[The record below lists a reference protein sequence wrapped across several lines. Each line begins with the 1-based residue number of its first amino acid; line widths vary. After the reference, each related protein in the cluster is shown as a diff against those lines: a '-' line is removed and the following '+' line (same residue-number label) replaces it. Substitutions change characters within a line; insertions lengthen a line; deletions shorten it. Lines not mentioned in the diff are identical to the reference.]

1 MEKLENSGKKYCKI
15 LHSQF
20 HDNWQILSA
29 NEDNVLW
36 AQGPWQLLNAARGEI
51 VFSTQGILF
60 KKNLFLINKCSS
72 AKKYLK
78 IFVI

>member
-29 NEDNVLW
+29 NEDNVL
-36 AQGPWQLLNAARGEI
+36 
-51 VFSTQGILF
+51 
-60 KKNLFLINKCSS
+60 
-72 AKKYLK
+72 
-78 IFVI
+78 